1 MRSGAGKSMTDRAT
15 PRASLREEFTGLV
28 AASLAVTPDVDS
40 GQVSCRGPHD
50 RSSHDRSKAAGTGE
64 RDAEATLEAGDRV
77 SATLACYD
85 NYSWEV
91 LGVFCP
97 AHAVRSVEADMGVSA
112 EDQAVIE
119 ATLETTGYRSPLG
132 EHYPNA
138 LTFGAVEILDFSPAS
153 EGY

>member
-1 MRSGAGKSMTDRAT
+1 MTDRAT

-28 AASLAVTPDVDS
+28 ATSLAVTPDIDS
-40 GQVSCRGPHD
+40 GQVPCREPHR
-50 RSSHDRSKAAGTGE
+50 RSEAAGAGE
-64 RDAEATLEAGDRV
+64 RDAEPAPGAGDRV

-112 EDQAVIE
+112 EDQAVIG

-132 EHYPNA
+132 EYYPHA
-138 LTFGAVEILDFSPAS
+138 LTFGAIEILDFSPAS

>member
-1 MRSGAGKSMTDRAT
+1 MTDRAT
-15 PRASLREEFTGLV
+15 PRESLREEFTGLV
-28 AASLAVTPDVDS
+28 VASLAVAPDVDS
-40 GQVSCRGPHD
+40 GRVPCRRCRGLSASAGAGD
-50 RSSHDRSKAAGTGE
+50 RDVEPTLGT
-64 RDAEATLEAGDRV
+64 GDRV

-132 EHYPNA
+132 EYYPNA
-138 LTFGAVEILDFSPAS
+138 LTFGAVEILDFSPAAD
-153 EGY
+153 GY

>member
-1 MRSGAGKSMTDRAT
+1 MTDRAT
-15 PRASLREEFTGLV
+15 PRESLREEFTGLI
-28 AASLAVTPDVDS
+28 AASLAVAPDVDA
-40 GQVSCRGPHD
+40 GRVPCRDCHSPPEPV
-50 RSSHDRSKAAGTGE
+50 AADE
-64 RDAEATLEAGDRV
+64 REHDAEPTLEADDRV
-77 SATLACYD
+77 RVTLACYD

-132 EHYPNA
+132 EYYPNA